1 MVSLPAFPA
10 RATPRSSIVSPR
22 PVHARATLR
31 RAAGGVGGVER
42 HGLFPARGRHGGRP
56 RGWRLAARAVALR
69 RDPLVGP
76 EGTLLPDD
84 AGPAVGPIILDLDLL
99 LADRVAH
106 RLGAG
111 LDVLADADL
120 LDHARLLGDDRLL
133 AALAGLDH
141 LLPEHGVARLDRAVH
156 RPALDLDPLLAQ

>member
-10 RATPRSSIVSPR
+10 RAAPRSSIVCPS
-22 PVHARATLR
+22 PVHARATSR
-31 RAAGGVGGVER
+31 RAVRGIGGVER
-42 HGLFPARGRHGGRP
+42 HEFFLARGRHGGRP

-76 EGTLLPDD
+76 EGTLLLDD
-84 AGPAVGPIILDLDLL
+84 AGPAVGPIILDLDRL

-120 LDHARLLGDDRLL
+120 LDHPRLLGDDRLL
-133 AALAGLDH
+133 PALAGLDL
-141 LLPEHGVARLDRAVH
+141 LLPEHVVA
-156 RPALDLDPLLAQ
+156 